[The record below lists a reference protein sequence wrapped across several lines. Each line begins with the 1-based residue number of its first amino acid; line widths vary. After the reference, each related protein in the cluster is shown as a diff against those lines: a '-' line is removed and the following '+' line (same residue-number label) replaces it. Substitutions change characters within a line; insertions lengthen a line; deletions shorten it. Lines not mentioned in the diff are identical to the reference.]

1 MTSSDVLELTH
12 QKPGQDV
19 FLEYRR
25 TPNLLGQA
33 LPDTRRLATFLLSFC
48 YLFATSQTF
57 RAAVCYFFATFLL
70 SDCYL
75 SLFAFYKQGTLA
87 MYTSPRRKGAPS
99 ESRSSLRADHPR
111 LNPTPLAIN
120 PAMPDGLA
128 SASRPHSKLRTR
140 SPLSGGLMM
149 AFRASAGF

>member
-1 MTSSDVLELTH
+1 M
-12 QKPGQDV
+12 

-25 TPNLLGQA
+25 HAKSFWSGSARHPKA
-33 LPDTRRLATFLLSFC
+33 CYFFAIFLLPFC
-48 YLFATSQTF
+48 YPFATSQTF
-57 RAAVCYFFATFLL
+57 RAAVCYPFATFLL
-70 SDCYL
+70 SDCYP
-75 SLFAFYKQGTLA
+75 SLFALHKQGTLA

-149 AFRASAGF
+149 AFRVPAGF